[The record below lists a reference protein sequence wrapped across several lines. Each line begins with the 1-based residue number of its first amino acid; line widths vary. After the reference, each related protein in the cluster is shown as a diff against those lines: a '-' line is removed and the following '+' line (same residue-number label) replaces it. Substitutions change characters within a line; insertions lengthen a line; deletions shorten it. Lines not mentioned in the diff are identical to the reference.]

1 MSNFAALPSRQV
13 TFSRP
18 ANVAQQPFQQIQQQQ
33 AVNSGLA
40 LPYSNSYLP
49 GPSSQ
54 NNLALPVSSAT
65 SYQTQQQI
73 QHQQPSSLYPQT
85 QASSQ
90 NLSAASS
97 QTAVASQPAPL
108 AGPSTPGPSAVPA
121 TPAPL
126 TLEQQHITAVEGI
139 VPTLQNI
146 VATVNLDCRL
156 DLKTIALHARN
167 AEYNPKVCSLSSDLC
182 ECRTSIRIP
191 LYSVSPRLSCVSVI
205 RRQPL

>member
-18 ANVAQQPFQQIQQQQ
+18 ANVAPQPYQQIQQQQ

-49 GPSSQ
+49 ASQ
-54 NNLALPVSSAT
+54 NNLALPVSSVT
-65 SYQTQQQI
+65 PYQTQQQV
-73 QHQQPSSLYPQT
+73 QQQQPSSLYPQSQT

-90 NLSAASS
+90 IQSAVSS

-167 AEYNPKVCSLSSDLC
+167 AEYNPKVCSLSSDL
-182 ECRTSIRIP
+182 
-191 LYSVSPRLSCVSVI
+191 V
-205 RRQPL
+205 

>member
-18 ANVAQQPFQQIQQQQ
+18 ANVAQQPYQQIQQQQ
-33 AVNSGLA
+33 AANSGLA
-40 LPYSNSYLP
+40 LPYSNAYLP

-54 NNLALPVSSAT
+54 NNLALPVPSVT
-65 SYQTQQQI
+65 PYQTQQQA
-73 QHQQPSSLYPQT
+73 QVQQPSPPYLQTQT

-90 NLSAASS
+90 ASS
-97 QTAVASQPAPL
+97 TSSQMAVASQPAPL

-167 AEYNPKVCSLSSDLC
+167 AEYNPKVCSMSSD
-182 ECRTSIRIP
+182 
-191 LYSVSPRLSCVSVI
+191 CV
-205 RRQPL
+205 